1 MEKPSPSPPP
11 PPPPPPATATNVDD
25 GIVSLS
31 LTLGPSSPP
40 RSSGSNASCGSV
52 VVGAR
57 FFPCPFCSKKF
68 VTSQALGDH
77 QNAHRK
83 ERRSAGRSNTGA
95 QHLYY
100 DLQEAT
106 ATTIDTGLRLP
117 PDGHPRRAHHMD
129 DDDAD
134 VAFGDSH
141 GDEKQMRLDVDLDL
155 KL

>member
-11 PPPPPPATATNVDD
+11 PHPHPPATATNVDD
-25 GIVSLS
+25 NYVVRLS

-40 RSSGSNASCGSV
+40 RSSSGSNASCGSV
-52 VVGAR
+52 FVGAR
-57 FFPCPFCSKKF
+57 LFPCPFCSKKF
-68 VTSQALGDH
+68 VTSMALGGH

-83 ERRSAGRSNTGA
+83 ERRSAGRNNGGA
-95 QHLYY
+95 HLY

-106 ATTIDTGLRLP
+106 VTSIDTGLRLR

-129 DDDAD
+129 DDDAA
-134 VAFGDSH
+134 VAFGDSSH
-141 GDEKQMRLDVDLDL
+141 GGEKQMRQVDLDL